1 MNILFSE
8 QAWNEFTSIK
18 ENTTLGKQI
27 RETIKTI
34 QRGDTSGKEEALK
47 HELSGYFSR
56 RLDKKNRL
64 IFKRENDTL
73 VIVQCGGHYSD
84 K

>member
-1 MNILFSE
+1 MNILFTE

-27 RETIKTI
+27 RTTIKAI
-34 QRGDTSGKEEALK
+34 QRGDATGKEEALK
-47 HELSGYFSR
+47 HELSGFYSR
-56 RLDKKNRL
+56 RLDQKNRL

-73 VIVQCGGHYSD
+73 VIVHCGGHYSD